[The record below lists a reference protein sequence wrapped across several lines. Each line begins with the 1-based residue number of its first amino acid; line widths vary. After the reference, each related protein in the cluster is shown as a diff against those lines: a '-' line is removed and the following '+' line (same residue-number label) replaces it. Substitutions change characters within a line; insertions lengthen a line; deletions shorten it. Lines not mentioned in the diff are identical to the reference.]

1 MEETSERDVKA
12 DSLFKKCWRFTIR
25 HLIPLSIVAL
35 IAASV
40 YEGTLN
46 ILPMPLISANLI
58 FDGNFQLVYVPI
70 IFATLLMIS
79 AISSKFSLESL
90 ICIGVFLQLFVF
102 EFVSRDG
109 ILYPPT
115 ISRVVLVQFF
125 LIVILFGC
133 FLALR
138 VFKRRFN
145 SWLFLAECLIVS
157 MQLCVILGKMQI
169 HPFMTQR

>member
-1 MEETSERDVKA
+1 MEEASERDGKA

-40 YEGTLN
+40 YEGALN
-46 ILPMPLISANLI
+46 ILPMPWISINLI
-58 FDGNFQLVYVPI
+58 FDGNFQLAYVPL
-70 IFATLLMIS
+70 IFATLLIIS
-79 AISSKFSLESL
+79 VISSRFSLEAL
-90 ICIGVFLQLFVF
+90 ICICVFVQLFVF
-102 EFVSRDG
+102 EFVSREG
-109 ILYPPT
+109 LMYPPT
-115 ISRVVLVQFF
+115 ISRVVLVQFV

-145 SWLFLAECLIVS
+145 SWLFLAECLIVG
-157 MQLCVILGKMQI
+157 MQLCVISMQMQI
-169 HPFMTQR
+169 R